1 MSNPNAANVDGTVGK
16 CGPEEEEEE
25 GWPQAAAVMAVV
37 ETVGKEEN

>member
-16 CGPEEEEEE
+16 CGPEEEE